1 MKCKSC
7 QSENPPDS
15 RFCSNCGIKF
25 SQESEELSVTETY
38 YTPLTEMEVG
48 STFANRY
55 QIIEELGRGGMGRVY
70 KTLDK
75 EINEKVAIKI
85 LRPEISAEKGTI
97 ERFRN
102 ELRLARKIR
111 HMNVCQMFDITKERN
126 VYFIT
131 MEYVSGEDL
140 KSTLH
145 RVGRLSVGKTLII
158 AKQICKGLAEA
169 HRLGVIHRDLKPHNI
184 MIDRAGDVRI
194 MDFGIARSLK
204 SKGLTETGVMIG
216 TPDYMSP
223 EQALGDPVDQ
233 RSDIYSLGVI
243 LYELL
248 TGEVPFKGDTA
259 FSVVLKHKTEPPPDP
274 REYNDQLSDDIVAL
288 ILKCLEKDKKKRF
301 QNIEEL
307 LSEIINIEQRQPTT
321 DKVVPD
327 RKKSA
332 TLPRKGLPKFV
343 LPAGFLL
350 AVILI
355 VAFIFWPNGE
365 QVPLQID
372 TDPPD
377 AEVFLGNGTLEIVSS
392 PVGADV
398 LINGEL
404 QGKTPFR
411 QELPSGTY
419 TLHIKHP
426 MCQEQSEE
434 LEIAAG
440 EVYRKEYELIPFYT
454 LIIPA
459 RPSGSRV
466 KIDGRYKGQTPLTIE
481 DWTKQ
486 TIRVTIEKSGY
497 TTFDKTLTLEPGT
510 NKIDYSL
517 ARAKTTATT
526 TTKTT
531 SAPTPKTYRLT
542 IQTTPADAEL
552 FLDDKLA
559 GRTPVNLE
567 KRSGTYRI
575 QIRKPGYR
583 TATDSIELKANEGR
597 EYNLVKLEK
606 IKLSIAVG
614 PAADVYIDGVAL
626 GEIPPVAEWEVE
638 EGQHTIEFTSE
649 RLGKN
654 YRTQMDVQSG
664 QRWQLRMNMQT
675 GKFIQ
680 INVLTNERKEQTLIP
695 IE

>member
-1 MKCKSC
+1 MKESLRCKSC

-15 RFCSNCGIKF
+15 RFCSSCGTKF

-55 QIIEELGRGGMGRVY
+55 HIIEELGRGGMGRVY

-75 EINEKVAIKI
+75 EINEKIAIKI

-158 AKQICKGLAEA
+158 ARQICKGLAEA

-204 SKGLTETGVMIG
+204 SKGHTETGVMIG

-223 EQALGDPVDQ
+223 EQDLGDPVDQ

-274 REYNDQLSDDIVAL
+274 RKYNDQLSDDIVAL

-301 QNIEEL
+301 QNVEEL
-307 LSEIINIEQRQPTT
+307 LQEIINIEKRQPTT

-343 LPAGFLL
+343 LPAVFLL
-350 AVILI
+350 AAILI
-355 VAFIFWPNGE
+355 VAFIFWPDGE

-377 AEVFLGNGTLEIVSS
+377 AEVFLENGTLDIVSS

-398 LINGEL
+398 L
-404 QGKTPFR
+404 
-411 QELPSGTY
+411 S
-419 TLHIKHP
+419 
-426 MCQEQSEE
+426 
-434 LEIAAG
+434 
-440 EVYRKEYELIPFYT
+440 KEYTLIPFYT

-481 DWTKQ
+481 NWTKQ
-486 TIRVTIEKSGY
+486 TIRVTIEKRGY
-497 TTFDKTLTLEPGT
+497 STFDRTITLEPGT
-510 NKIDYSL
+510 NQIDYSL
-517 ARAKTTATT
+517 TLAKTTTTT
-526 TTKTT
+526 TTKTIP
-531 SAPTPKTYRLT
+531 APTPKTYRLT
-542 IQTTPADAEL
+542 IKTTPADAEL

-567 KRSGTYRI
+567 KRSGTYKI

-583 TATDSIELKANEGR
+583 TATDSIELKANEER
-597 EYNLVKLEK
+597 EYNLTKLEK

-649 RLGKN
+649 RLGKS
-654 YRTQMDVQSG
+654 YRIQMDVQSG

-675 GKFIQ
+675 GKLIQ
-680 INVLTNERKEQTLIP
+680 INVLTNERKEQILQSILNYS
-695 IE
+695 